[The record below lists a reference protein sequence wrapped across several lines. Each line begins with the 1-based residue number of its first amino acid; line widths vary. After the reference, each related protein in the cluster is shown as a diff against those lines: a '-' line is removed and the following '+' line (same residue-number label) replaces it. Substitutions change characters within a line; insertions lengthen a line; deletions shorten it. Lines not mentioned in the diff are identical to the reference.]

1 MAQNKLTTRI
11 VLRNDSTANW
21 LASETQVLLKGEVGI
36 EFLDTGKVKMKVGDG
51 VKTWKDLP
59 YFGGDECHVYEA
71 TVAKGEDHIA
81 AITAVVGDAALNKGD
96 IAIVKE
102 AVIDADKLT
111 SGVIQKYQYTAYVY
125 GETASGTA
133 WKAMDGNYSAK
144 NVYFD
149 EDFTFTKAIGTV
161 TIPASGSTKVAA
173 AGKNIPG
180 FFAKLFAEEVAGTQK
195 TAPYVSI
202 TLNGVGSYEVGEK
215 RTPSFTAILNK
226 GAYTYGPADTG
237 IEASKWEVTS
247 TAGESWSTPTPD
259 NKNKI
264 IGTGTEIT
272 IADDTHYSITAKA
285 THGEGVPALSN
296 TGNAGSGAFKFAAGS
311 KSATSG
317 SISGY
322 RKQFYG
328 AQVTP
333 IDITSDAIRTLNSA
347 TPGATFNGKYAGNNK
362 NGFLIT
368 VPEGCR
374 QVVIALYGKTLK
386 NVFDNAAFGTDIKGS
401 FVEVSATSS
410 VSIAGANNYTGVN
423 YNVYVY
429 APAAALGANT
439 YDCVIG

>member
-1 MAQNKLTTRI
+1 
-11 VLRNDSTANW
+11 
-21 LASETQVLLKGEVGI
+21 
-36 EFLDTGKVKMKVGDG
+36 MKVGDG

-81 AITAVVGDAALNKGD
+81 AITTAVGDVTLNKGD

-102 AVIDADKLT
+102 AVIGNEKLT

-202 TLNGVGSYEVGEK
+202 TLSQAGSYEVGEK
-215 RTPSFTAILNK
+215 KTPSFTAILNK
-226 GAYTYGPADTG
+226 GAYTYGPEDTG
-237 IEASKWEVTS
+237 IEASAWEVSS
-247 TAGESWSTPTPD
+247 TAGESWSTPVSG
-259 NKNKI
+259 NKNRI
-264 IGTGTEIT
+264 TGTGTEIT
-272 IADDTHYSITAKA
+272 IADNTHYSITAKA

-311 KSATSG
+311 KSATSS

-333 IDITSDAIRTLNSA
+333 IDITSDAIRTLNST

>member
-21 LASETQVLLKGEVGI
+21 LASEDQVLLKGEVGI

-51 VKTWKDLP
+51 VKTWKELL

-81 AITAVVGDAALNKGD
+81 AITTAVGDAALNKGD

-102 AVIDADKLT
+102 AIIGADELT
-111 SGVIQKYQYTAYVY
+111 SGVTQKYQYTAYIY
-125 GETASGTA
+125 GETADGTA

-149 EDFTFTKAIGTV
+149 KDFIFTKAIGTV

-180 FFAKLFAEEVAGTQK
+180 FFAELFAQEVAGTQK

-202 TLNGVGSYEVGEK
+202 TLNGAGSYEVGEK
-215 RTPSFTAILNK
+215 KTPSFTAILNK

-247 TAGESWSTPTPD
+247 TSGESWSTPD
-259 NKNKI
+259 SDDANKI
-264 IGTGTEIT
+264 IGTGDEIL
-272 IADDTHYSITAKA
+272 IADSTNYTITAKA

-296 TGNAGSGAFKFAAGS
+296 IGNAGSGSFKFAAGT

-317 SISGY
+317 KISGY

-333 IDITSDAIRTLNSA
+333 IDITSDAIRGLVGKVKPEN
-347 TPGATFNGKYAGNNK
+347 TFTGKYGSG
-362 NGFLIT
+362 NGFKIAI
-368 VPEGCR
+368 PEGCK
-374 QVVIALYGKTLK
+374 QVVIALYGRTLK
-386 NVFDNAAFGTDIKGS
+386 NVFDNGAFGTDIKDS
-401 FVEVSATSS
+401 FVEVSATSPVS
-410 VSIAGANNYTGVN
+410 VAGANSYTGVN

>member
-51 VKTWKDLP
+51 VKTWKELP

-71 TVAKGEDHIA
+71 TVAKGEDHIT
-81 AITAVVGDAALNKGD
+81 AITTAVGDAALNKGD

-102 AVIDADKLT
+102 AIIGADELT
-111 SGVIQKYQYTAYVY
+111 SGVTQKYQYTAYIY
-125 GETASGTA
+125 GETADGTA

-180 FFAKLFAEEVAGTQK
+180 FFAGLFAQEVAGAQK

-202 TLNGVGSYEVGEK
+202 TLNGAGSYEVGEK
-215 RTPSFTAILNK
+215 KTPSFTAILNK
-226 GAYTYGPADTG
+226 GEYTYGPTDTG

-247 TAGESWSTPTPD
+247 TAGESWSTPASD
-259 NKNKI
+259 DANKI
-264 IGTGTEIT
+264 TGTGDEIL
-272 IADDTHYSITAKA
+272 IADSTNYTITAKA

-296 TGNAGSGAFKFAAGS
+296 IGNAGTFKFAAGTKSTTSS
-311 KSATSG
+311 K
-317 SISGY
+317 ISGY

-333 IDITSDAIRTLNSA
+333 IDIASDAIRTLKA
-347 TPGATFNGKYAGNNK
+347 TTPGAIFTGKYAGANK

-368 VPEGCR
+368 VPEGCK
-374 QVVIALYGKTLK
+374 QVVVALYGKTLK
-386 NVFDNAAFGTDIKGS
+386 NVFDNGAFGTDIKDS
-401 FVEVSATSS
+401 FVEVSATSPVS
-410 VSIAGANNYTGVN
+410 VAGANGYTGVN